1 MNTLEHLFNKIEN
14 AKALDF
20 GIIIDEVITLYK
32 MVWQKGAV
40 LFLLMMVC
48 GAAVAV
54 VFTIIGLA
62 PTSEIFVNGEFDIE
76 GFVNS
81 YSKNALYSVPQNI
94 LMSTLT
100 MAFLA
105 AFYRMCSF
113 ELLGKP
119 YQNDYFYF
127 FRNGYFSKL
136 LTLGMIYTG
145 ISTIAQLLFLIP
157 LIYVYV
163 PLSYIA
169 VIFAFNPDLT
179 EIEIV
184 KASFKLGN
192 KKWLIS
198 FGTMFVGALMG
209 MLGIL
214 GCGIGVIFTI
224 AIAYLPVL
232 FIYKEVIGFEYQSPI
247 DEIGSTF

>member
-1 MNTLEHLFNKIEN
+1 MNTLDRLFNKIEN

-20 GIIIDEVITLYK
+20 GIIIDNTITLYK
-32 MVWQKGAV
+32 KIWQKGAV
-40 LFLLMMVC
+40 LFLLMMAC
-48 GAAVAV
+48 GAIVAV
-54 VFTIIGLA
+54 LFSLIGLA
-62 PTSEIFVNGEFDIE
+62 PAGEIFVNGEFDIE
-76 GFVNS
+76 GVVNS
-81 YSKNALYSVPQNI
+81 YSKNTLYSVPQNI
-94 LMSTLT
+94 LLSTLT

-113 ELLGKP
+113 ELFEKP
-119 YQNDYFYF
+119 YQVDYFYF
-127 FRNGYFSKL
+127 FKNGYFSKL
-136 LTLGMIYTG
+136 LTLGMIYTT

-232 FIYKEVIGFEYQSPI
+232 FIYKEVVGFEEKSPI